1 MPTNKPTN
9 QPITALSVAE
19 LRQGMI
25 IDAEQLPPEVL
36 DKIKD
41 ARAIARYRNRQVG
54 PRLVV
59 LSQDCDIADEN
70 ESVIEMIPG
79 KVLNQNQ
86 SQKGRERKFDKPFNF
101 GKLIVRFGEE
111 YLELDAGMISTVEKA
126 SLSTPLN
133 SLGELDDREHRILID
148 WRVGRYNR
156 KPFPDAFNRLFKT
169 FFEKQ
174 GLWDFLEQRYHEVLD
189 LWVYVSPEGEEQASQ
204 YDVSVTAELDQ
215 ECPEEVHEEVYEKI
229 YSALKALH
237 EETGQ
242 DPESTTL
249 NFGQISG
256 EWTFGLPGC
265 TVAITAL
272 SEDISL
278 SDIQLLRTYNTA
290 FACYPD

>member
-1 MPTNKPTN
+1 
-9 QPITALSVAE
+9 
-19 LRQGMI
+19 
-25 IDAEQLPPEVL
+25 
-36 DKIKD
+36 
-41 ARAIARYRNRQVG
+41 
-54 PRLVV
+54 
-59 LSQDCDIADEN
+59 
-70 ESVIEMIPG
+70 
-79 KVLNQNQ
+79 
-86 SQKGRERKFDKPFNF
+86 
-101 GKLIVRFGEE
+101 
-111 YLELDAGMISTVEKA
+111 
-126 SLSTPLN
+126 
-133 SLGELDDREHRILID
+133 
-148 WRVGRYNR
+148 
-156 KPFPDAFNRLFKT
+156 
-169 FFEKQ
+169 
-174 GLWDFLEQRYHEVLD
+174 
-189 LWVYVSPEGEEQASQ
+189 VSPEGEEQASQ